1 VSAPHWDVLRRFIR
15 DVAWLVLVGYP
26 LARALTALVLVGYPL
41 ARALT
46 ALVLAWVS
54 AATDPLGLAR

>member
-1 VSAPHWDVLRRFIR
+1 MSAPHWDVLRRFVR
-15 DVAWLVLVGYP
+15 DMAWLVLVGYP

-46 ALVLAWVS
+46 ALVLAWT
-54 AATDPLGLAR
+54 AGATDPLAGVR

>member
-1 VSAPHWDVLRRFIR
+1 MSAPHWDVLRRFVR
-15 DVAWLVLVGYP
+15 DVAW
-26 LARALTALVLVGYPL
+26 LVLVGYPL

-54 AATDPLGLAR
+54 AAGDPIGLAR

>member
-1 VSAPHWDVLRRFIR
+1 VSAPHWDVLRRFVR

-46 ALVLAWVS
+46 ALVLAWT
-54 AATDPLGLAR
+54 AGATDPLAGVR